1 MEQASVYKERGF
13 WLRLTSNASA
23 VLDCWWY
30 RVSLEPSAT
39 YNLVQVTLVAPE
51 GTQRQ
56 SSIGISTGGT
66 SVQEQPV
73 SH

>member
-1 MEQASVYKERGF
+1 MLGQCWTVG
-13 WLRLTSNASA
+13 WLLLVS
-23 VLDCWWY
+23 LELWLHL
-30 RVSLEPSAT
+30 VSLEPSAT
-39 YNLVQVTLVAPE
+39 YNLVQVTLVAQVLAP
-51 GTQRQ
+51 